1 MAAQAVARLVA
12 PDAERVAD
20 EEAHES
26 ERAVADVEADP
37 EERVE
42 EGRGPH
48 DVEPVKDGD
57 ARHGRESEPLCVTR
71 FRFGVQGNPFSCK
84 EHCGGEAATAVVPTA
99 R

>member
-20 EEAHES
+20 EEPHEG

-48 DVEPVKDGD
+48 DVEPVQDRD
-57 ARHGRESEPLCVTR
+57 ARHGRESQPLCVAR
-71 FRFGVQGNPFSCK
+71 FRFGEHGNPLSGK
-84 EHCGGEAATAVVPTA
+84 
-99 R
+99 